1 MESKDLRIGNYIMQG
16 GKITCVEKLSNSIDD
31 WDDWDDWDRTN
42 GFRTQDFQP
51 IPLTEEWLLKFGFE
65 YHHDTPHPNK
75 VFRKLHTEGFIDLE
89 QIKHYYYGGSFTSV
103 ECRYVHQ
110 LQNLYFALT
119 GEELTTKKP

>member
-1 MESKDLRIGNYIMQG
+1 MLEAKDLRIGNYIMQDEEV
-16 GKITCVEKLSNSIDD
+16 KYVQSLSRSIN
-31 WDDWDDWDRTN
+31 DWDRTN

-51 IPLTEEWLLKFGFE
+51 IPLTEEWLLNFGFE

-119 GEELTTKKP
+119 GKELLKGVHINIKY

>member
-1 MESKDLRIGNYIMQG
+1 MQDEEV
-16 GKITCVEKLSNSIDD
+16 KYVQSLSRSIN
-31 WDDWDDWDRTN
+31 DWDRTN

-51 IPLTEEWLLKFGFE
+51 IPLTEEWLLNFGFE

-119 GEELTTKKP
+119 GKELLKGVHINIKY